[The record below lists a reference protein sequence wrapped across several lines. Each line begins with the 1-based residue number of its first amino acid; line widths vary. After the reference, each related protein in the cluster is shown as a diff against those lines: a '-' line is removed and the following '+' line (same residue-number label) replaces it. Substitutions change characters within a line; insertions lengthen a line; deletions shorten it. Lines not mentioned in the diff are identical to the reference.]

1 MKKVLLVLITGLF
14 ISTNVYSDHVP
25 TKQKHL
31 GKDPVL
37 LKKIEKYKNIT
48 DWTYECKKGDF
59 KKHVAIKEGCIGLLP
74 LGKID
79 KSKKKLVVFLH
90 GDRKNDSDYK
100 IKESYPMSSAI
111 KDEKKNINFFYLAR
125 PGHKFP
131 GRKRSVGKETSG
143 QQKGSWNAVYKKS
156 WDQIRLSAEAIK
168 KLKEHYEPDQL
179 IAIGQSGGAQAIA
192 ITLGKIP
199 GLIDKAILIG
209 CPCLEGF
216 PDRIR
221 VPWESPANQI
231 GHIDPKTEIILIT
244 GEKDSSTPAEWAE
257 TYAKRAKEQG
267 LSVQLHIVKGSH
279 DYKSLKGLSNII
291 KDALK

>member
-1 MKKVLLVLITGLF
+1 VKKILLVLISGLF
-14 ISTNVYSDHVP
+14 ISTYTYSDHVP
-25 TKQKHL
+25 TKQKYL
-31 GKDPVL
+31 SKDPVL

-59 KKHVAIKEGCIGLLP
+59 KKYVAIKEGCIGLLQ

-125 PGHKFP
+125 PGHKFL

-279 DYKSLKGLSNII
+279 DYKSLKGRSNII

>member
-59 KKHVAIKEGCIGLLP
+59 KKYVAIKEGCIGLLQ

-100 IKESYPMSSAI
+100 IKESYPISSAI

-168 KLKEHYEPDQL
+168 KLKEHYQPDQL

-192 ITLGKIP
+192 ITLGKMP

-216 PDRIR
+216 PDRNR

-231 GHIDPKTEIILIT
+231 GHIDPKTKIILIT

>member
-1 MKKVLLVLITGLF
+1 MKKILLILISGLF
-14 ISTNVYSDHVP
+14 VSTYAYSDHVP

-100 IKESYPMSSAI
+100 IKESYPISSAI

-143 QQKGSWNAVYKKS
+143 QKKGTWNAVYKKS

-168 KLKEHYEPDQL
+168 KLKEHYKPDQL

-244 GEKDSSTPAEWAE
+244 EK
-257 TYAKRAKEQG
+257 KIVVHQLNGQKHMQKEQKNK
-267 LSVQLHIVKGSH
+267 V
-279 DYKSLKGLSNII
+279 
-291 KDALK
+291 

>member
-59 KKHVAIKEGCIGLLP
+59 KKYVAIKEGCIGLLQ

-100 IKESYPMSSAI
+100 IKESYPISSAI

-168 KLKEHYEPDQL
+168 KLKEHYKPDQL

-244 GEKDSSTPAEWAE
+244 GEKDSSIPAKWAE

-279 DYKSLKGLSNII
+279 DYKSLKGCSNII